1 MLKSLESSG
10 HGIAASAITLKLL
23 IAFYKAFI
31 RPLTLD
37 RKFIQVYPEEGR
49 KTSTVFNQ
57 LVAKLVGVTHSERA
71 HRGRGEALVSSE
83 FDVGSI

>member
-10 HGIAASAITLKLL
+10 DDIAASASTSKLFVS
-23 IAFYKAFI
+23 FYKAFI

-37 RKFIQVYPEEGR
+37 RKFIQVYPEDGK
-49 KTSTVFNQ
+49 KTSTVFNR